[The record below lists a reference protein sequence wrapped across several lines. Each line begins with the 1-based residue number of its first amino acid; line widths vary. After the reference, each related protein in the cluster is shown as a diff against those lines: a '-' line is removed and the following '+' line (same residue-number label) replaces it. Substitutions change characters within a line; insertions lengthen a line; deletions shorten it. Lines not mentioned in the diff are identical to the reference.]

1 MRKTFPAAA
10 FISALLLSAVV
21 GTLFSNTANA
31 DPYSWETIPPPAG
44 MKVPTITLLSPE
56 NNTVFP
62 VNNVLLNCLVEVGNS
77 TASYRRVF
85 LLAKYKV
92 DWLQNETMKNP
103 ILDDDNDGLVK
114 IYLTLTDIPDG
125 NHSIIID
132 ATEVG
137 QIVTPGIVQ
146 EFYIHSSSLVNF
158 TVDTA
163 SPTISFLSAE
173 NKIYYTPN
181 VPLNFTVNE
190 TVSQISYVLDDQ
202 ENVTIDGNT
211 TLTGL
216 TNGSHNVTVY
226 AWDTAGNIGNSTI
239 IFTVAKPEPSLA
251 PLVAVASAVSVSVV
265 GLGFLF
271 YFKRSRTKNNRADK
285 VS

>member
-21 GTLFSNTANA
+21 GTLFSNPAHA

-44 MKVPTITLLSPE
+44 TEAPTITLLSPE

-85 LLAKYKV
+85 LLVKYKV

-103 ILDDDNDGLVK
+103 IQDDDNDGLVK

-137 QIVTPGIVQ
+137 QIVTSGIVQ

-158 TVDTA
+158 TVDTV
-163 SPTISFLSAE
+163 SPTVSFLSAE
-173 NKIYYTPN
+173 NKTYYTPN
-181 VPLNFTVNE
+181 VSLNFTVNE
-190 TVSQISYVLDDQ
+190 TVSQISYVLDGQ
-202 ENVTIDGNT
+202 ENVTIGGNT
-211 TLTGL
+211 TLTEL

-226 AWDTAGNIGNSTI
+226 AWDIAGNIGNSETI
-239 IFTVAKPEPSLA
+239 IFTVAEPEPSLA

-271 YFKRSRTKNNRADK
+271 YFKRSRTKNNRE

>member
-10 FISALLLSAVV
+10 FISALLLSAVG
-21 GTLFSNTANA
+21 GTLFSNPTHA

-44 MKVPTITLLSPE
+44 TEAPAITLFSPE
-56 NNTVFP
+56 NNTVFS
-62 VNNVLLNCLVEVGNS
+62 VNNVLLNCVAKVGNS
-77 TASYRRVF
+77 TASYQKVF
-85 LLAKYKV
+85 FLVNYKV
-92 DWLQNETMKNP
+92 DWLQNETMKTP
-103 ILDDDNDGLVK
+103 IQDDDGDGLVK

-125 NHSIIID
+125 NHGIIID

-137 QIVTPGIVQ
+137 QIITPGLIQ
-146 EFYIHSSSLVNF
+146 EFYIHNSNLVNF
-158 TVDTA
+158 TVDTT

-173 NKIYYTPN
+173 NEIYYTSN
-181 VPLNFTVNE
+181 VSLNFTVNE
-190 TVSQISYVLDDQ
+190 TVTQISYVLDGQ
-202 ENVTIDGNT
+202 ENVTIGGNT

-239 IFTVAKPEPSLA
+239 IFTVAEPEPSPA
-251 PLVAVASAVSVSVV
+251 TLVAVASAVSVSVV
-265 GLGFLF
+265 VLGFLF
-271 YFKRSRTKNNRADK
+271 YFKRSRTKNNRK